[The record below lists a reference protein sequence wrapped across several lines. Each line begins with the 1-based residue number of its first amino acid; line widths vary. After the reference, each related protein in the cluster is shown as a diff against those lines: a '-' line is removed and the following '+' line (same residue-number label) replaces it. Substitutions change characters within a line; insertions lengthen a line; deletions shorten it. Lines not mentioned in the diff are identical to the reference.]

1 MATYLKRAVERPVED
16 LTAVR
21 QTVSE
26 ILERIQK
33 EGMDAVRFYSK
44 KFDGWE
50 PRSFRL
56 SADEIRAARRA
67 LPASEIADIDF
78 CQAQI
83 RNFAAEQMRRLVGFE
98 VETLP
103 GVHLGQKIIPVASSG
118 SYVPG
123 GRYPML
129 ASAHMTVITPKVA
142 GVKRIVASSPPA
154 KGQGPWPAT
163 VYSMAAAGADEI
175 YCMGGVHALAAMAYG
190 MEGLA
195 PVDMV
200 VGAGNKYVAE
210 AKRQLFGTVGI
221 DLLAGPTEILIICDE
236 TADPSIVAAD
246 LLGQAEH
253 DPNARQALV
262 SLSEK
267 TARDTMAE
275 LEKQLAV
282 LPTRE
287 IAGPAW
293 GSNGDVIVVDSPA
306 EAVQVSD
313 EWAPEHLEVQTKDWR
328 YYLEQLPQ
336 LRLGLPGRGDDRR
349 LRRQD
354 HRHQPRAADDA
365 GGALHGRAV
374 GRQVREDGDLPVR
387 HPRGLAQDRRGLRA
401 GLQLREHAG
410 ARDFVQGEGR
420 QVPGCE
426 IAATASSPRSAVGR
440 WPARGACPSG
450 CRRG

>member
-33 EGMDAVRFYSK
+33 EGMDAVRFYSS

-50 PRSFRL
+50 PKSFRL
-56 SADEIRAARRA
+56 SADEIRAAERA
-67 LPASEIADIDF
+67 LPASEIADIEF

-83 RNFAAEQMRRLVGFE
+83 RNFASEQMRRLVGFE

-175 YCMGGVHALAAMAYG
+175 YCMGGVHALAAMAFG

-200 VGAGNKYVAE
+200 VGAGNKFVAE

-267 TARDTMAE
+267 TARNTMAE

-306 EAVQVSD
+306 EAVKVAD
-313 EWAPEHLEVQTKDWR
+313 DWAPEHLEVQTADWR
-328 YYLEQLPQ
+328 YYLDHCRNYGSVFLGEETTVAYGDKTIGTNHVLPTMKAA
-336 LRLGLPGRGDDRR
+336 RYTGGLSVGKFVKTVTY
-349 LRRQD
+349 QYAT
-354 HRHQPRAADDA
+354 RAASLKIA
-365 GGALHGRAV
+365 EVCERVCNYENMLAHGISCK
-374 GRQVREDGDLPVR
+374 VRVDKY
-387 HPRGLAQDRRGLRA
+387 
-401 GLQLREHAG
+401 
-410 ARDFVQGEGR
+410 
-420 QVPGCE
+420 
-426 IAATASSPRSAVGR
+426 
-440 WPARGACPSG
+440 RGAK
-450 CRRG
+450 

>member
-50 PRSFRL
+50 PKSFRL
-56 SADEIRAARRA
+56 SADEVQAARRA
-67 LPASEIADIDF
+67 LPASEIEDIDF

-83 RNFAAEQMRRLVGFE
+83 RNFASEQMRRLVGFE

-142 GVKRIVASSPPA
+142 GVKRVVASSPPA

-190 MEGLA
+190 MEGLE

-200 VGAGNKYVAE
+200 VGAGNKFVAE

-221 DLLAGPTEILIICDE
+221 DLLAGPTEILVICDE
-236 TADPSIVAAD
+236 TADPFILAAD
-246 LLGQAEH
+246 ILGQAEH

-267 TARDTMAE
+267 TARETMAE

-293 GSNGDVIVVDSPA
+293 GSNGEVIVVESPA

-313 EWAPEHLEVQTKDWR
+313 AWAPEHLEVQTKDWR
-328 YYLEQLPQ
+328 YYLDHCRNYGSVFLGEETTVAYGDKTIGTNHVLPTMKAA
-336 LRLGLPGRGDDRR
+336 RYTGGLSVGKFVKTVTY
-349 LRRQD
+349 QYAT
-354 HRHQPRAADDA
+354 RAASLKIA
-365 GGALHGRAV
+365 EVCERVCNYENMLAHGISCK
-374 GRQVREDGDLPVR
+374 VRVDKY
-387 HPRGLAQDRRGLRA
+387 
-401 GLQLREHAG
+401 
-410 ARDFVQGEGR
+410 
-420 QVPGCE
+420 
-426 IAATASSPRSAVGR
+426 
-440 WPARGACPSG
+440 RGAK
-450 CRRG
+450 